1 MEKLS
6 MREWVELREVREA
19 VGLWSGKIARWEGD
33 IPEGEKEKE
42 GRGRGHLSVGTSLSS
57 IDGVGTVRV
66 GGGEDL
72 STV

>member
-33 IPEGEKEKE
+33 IPQGEKEKE
-42 GRGRGHLSVGTSLSS
+42 GRGSGGVSAGTSFSS
-57 IDGVGTVRV
+57 IHGVGTVRV
-66 GGGEDL
+66 GGEEDL